1 MSSKA
6 KKLGTLADIFQQ
18 EKLDGTILK
27 IPINKIKPSEIQP
40 RKNRKHAIEELAQS
54 IQKDGLLSP
63 IVVCK
68 EEDHYR
74 IIAGERRYHAVV
86 SLGWKEVECKI
97 ISREQKDYYRIA
109 LIENLQREDLS
120 AEEEAEAMLYL
131 KNQENLTD
139 QELADL
145 IGKSRNYVSEILS
158 ITQLPQELIDK
169 IKELGLNNKNFLIQ
183 AVQAYKKG
191 NVNSFIEAI
200 NLGEIKSVKDA
211 KEFNKK
217 TVVREHER
225 KLSTDSHKNNKESF
239 SLDLPVQIV
248 RDKNTLKIISDDP
261 KIIKKIEKWIQKNL
275 PQILE

>member
-27 IPINKIKPSEIQP
+27 LPIHKIKPSELQP
-40 RKNRKHAIEELAQS
+40 RKNRKYAIEELAKS
-54 IQKDGLLSP
+54 IQKEGLLSP
-63 IVVCK
+63 IIVYK
-68 EEDHYR
+68 EGDYYR
-74 IIAGERRYHAVV
+74 IIAGERRYHAIT

-97 ISREQKDYYRIA
+97 ISREQKDYFRIA

-120 AEEEAEAMLYL
+120 ADEEAEAMLYL

-158 ITQLPQELIDK
+158 ISKLPKELKEQLK
-169 IKELGLNNKNFLIQ
+169 KLGLNHKNFLIQ

-191 NVNSFIEAI
+191 NIENFIQGI
-200 NLGEIKSVKDA
+200 QLGEIKTVKDA

-217 TVVREHER
+217 TTVKEHER
-225 KLSTDSHKNNKESF
+225 SINSNQEN
-239 SLDLPVQIV
+239 I
-248 RDKNTLKIISDDP
+248 KNTEEINQEIHIQREKN
-261 KIIKKIEKWIQKNL
+261 IIKITTSDMKIARKIEKWLNKNINL
-275 PQILE
+275 ILD